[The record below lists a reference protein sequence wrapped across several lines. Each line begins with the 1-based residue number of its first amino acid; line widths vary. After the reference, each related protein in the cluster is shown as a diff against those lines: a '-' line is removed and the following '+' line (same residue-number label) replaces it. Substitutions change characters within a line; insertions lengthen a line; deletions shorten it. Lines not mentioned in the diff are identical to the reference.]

1 MHGIFLKNKKLPL
14 PKCLT
19 YRRDFD
25 LNKNPKTALETSQ
38 NIIGV

>member
-1 MHGIFLKNKKLPL
+1 MEFFLKNFHCQNV
-14 PKCLT
+14 CL
-19 YRRDFD
+19 YMWDFD